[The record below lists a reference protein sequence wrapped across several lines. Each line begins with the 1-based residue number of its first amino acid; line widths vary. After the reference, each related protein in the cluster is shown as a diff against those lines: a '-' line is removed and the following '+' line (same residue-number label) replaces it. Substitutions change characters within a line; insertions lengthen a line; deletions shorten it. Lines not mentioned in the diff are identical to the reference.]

1 MGIITKEVE
10 VKVNSNNVQYYK
22 ELGYE
27 IPMKKAS
34 MSTYKRSGK
43 EFVYDFSKS
52 IIVKVKDLLA
62 KQLRLDV
69 ATIED
74 DANNLD
80 DLGADSLEI
89 VEMLMTLESEFG
101 ITVPDEDVMG
111 LKTVRLVAEYLESH
125 T

>member
-1 MGIITKEVE
+1 MIE
-10 VKVNSNNVQYYK
+10 
-22 ELGYE
+22 
-27 IPMKKAS
+27 
-34 MSTYKRSGK
+34 
-43 EFVYDFSKS
+43 
-52 IIVKVKDLLA
+52 KVKELLA

-69 ATIED
+69 ASIDD
-74 DANNLD
+74 DANILD

-125 T
+125 N